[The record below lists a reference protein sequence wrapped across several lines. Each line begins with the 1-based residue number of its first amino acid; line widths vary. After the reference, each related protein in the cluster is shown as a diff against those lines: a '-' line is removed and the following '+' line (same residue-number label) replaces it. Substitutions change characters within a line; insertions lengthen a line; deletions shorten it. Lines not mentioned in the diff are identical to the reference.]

1 MLGERMG
8 VGLYRIDIIA
18 LTACLRSVIAFSTM
32 SRSASPFFD
41 PRSPSARSLLWISA
55 SAWFLLGKDVA
66 LTFLLCLFIRL
77 ANYTLEFRFRQPAER
92 LVCWSANNPVR
103 RAKR

>member
-18 LTACLRSVIAFSTM
+18 LTACLRSVIAFSTV
-32 SRSASPFFD
+32 SRSASPCFD

-55 SAWFLLGKDVA
+55 SAWFLLRKDVA
-66 LTFLLCLFIRL
+66 LTFLLCLLIRL
-77 ANYTLEFRFRQPAER
+77 TNYTLEFRFRQPAER
-92 LVCWSANNPVR
+92 LDAHILPLTTCF
-103 RAKR
+103 